1 MKEIHYTGLHP
12 CMAYRTGGQVS
23 VGIVV
28 MTRGL
33 QITTDMESM
42 RRNSV
47 IAQRVRVTFAYYG
60 REDGRGPEQY
70 D

>member
-1 MKEIHYTGLHP
+1 
-12 CMAYRTGGQVS
+12 MAYRTGDLVAAGT
-23 VGIVV
+23 VV

-42 RRNSV
+42 HRNSV
-47 IAQRVRVTFAYYG
+47 IAQRLRVTFAYYG

-70 D
+70 DGTWCADRIDY